1 MNEKTEDRVKKITVR
16 AMVEKRKQD
25 SRTIRSLTAF
35 CLVLVAGIGYLLKNL
50 CLPGISSVSE
60 GYGSVLLQNSVS
72 SYIVIG
78 ILAFILGVAVTILC
92 TKIKGKSNTPM
103 NEKEHIS

>member
-1 MNEKTEDRVKKITVR
+1 MNEKTEDRVKKIKARTM
-16 AMVEKRKQD
+16 AQKRK
-25 SRTIRSLTAF
+25 RETNIIRSLTAF
-35 CLVLVAGIGYLLKNL
+35 CLVLVAGIGYLLKDL

-78 ILAFILGVAVTILC
+78 ILAFILGVAVTVLC
-92 TKIKGKSNTPM
+92 TKIKGRSNTPM
-103 NEKEHIS
+103 KEKEHIS